1 MKLSDYDPSVSGVKI
16 APMIS
21 APLVASIGKN
31 SSLAAAGVDIGSA
44 QRIGIMMPAAWT
56 TAGLTFQVCDTI
68 GGTYSNLMDATGV
81 EVAVPV
87 AASGA
92 YTISN
97 TTQELLSP
105 WRFVKVR
112 SGTAAVP
119 VSQDDVR
126 SITFVTK

>member
-44 QRIGIMMPAAWT
+44 KCIGLIMPAAWT
-56 TAGLTFQVCDTI
+56 TADLTFQVCATL
-68 GGTYSNLMDATGV
+68 GGTYSNLMDATGA
-81 EVAVPV
+81 EVTVPV
-87 AASGA
+87 AVNGA

-97 TTQELLSP
+97 ATQALLAP
-105 WRFVKVR
+105 WRYIKVR
-112 SGTAAVP
+112 SGTAASA
-119 VSQDDVR
+119 VSQADVR
-126 SITFVTK
+126 SITFVVK